1 MGPYGETITLCTAGK
16 GGHQGGIV
24 DLPDGSY
31 CVFPE
36 GDERGDHIFYA
47 VFTMPDCDVDVKFI
61 VNEDGTNPEEDD
73 LENNVAS
80 ATIELVETFNNL
92 EIINLPYDAL
102 SRDISFKLAGENEIK
117 AQLRLPRGSWD
128 GNAKGELKVTNE
140 NNDLLHKFEVKDNP
154 KVNEDSETII
164 RKPIIN
170 AQIQRSD
177 FGDNPSKK
185 IYLDVADPQNQFK
198 RKQVLLIM
206 VMLREIIRTGN
217 TVTEKKLYWTPGE

>member
-1 MGPYGETITLCTAGK
+1 
-16 GGHQGGIV
+16 
-24 DLPDGSY
+24 
-31 CVFPE
+31 
-36 GDERGDHIFYA
+36 
-47 VFTMPDCDVDVKFI
+47 
-61 VNEDGTNPEEDD
+61 
-73 LENNVAS
+73 
-80 ATIELVETFNNL
+80 
-92 EIINLPYDAL
+92 LPYDAL

-185 IYLDVADPQNQFK
+185 IYLDVADSHKTNSK
-198 RKQVLLIM
+198 ESKCYL
-206 VMLREIIRTGN
+206 
-217 TVTEKKLYWTPGE
+217 

>member
-1 MGPYGETITLCTAGK
+1 MVRLRMVGQLEYILTTPSSLHSIQQKNQGTSLSVLRLYLKVQQREILSLFRLVINSAFINEQKTNFRWEITPVKNRKLDVKYIDKDGGTEEQGEIN
-16 GGHQGGIV
+16 
-24 DLPDGSY
+24 
-31 CVFPE
+31 VFPE

-140 NNDLLHKFEVKDNP
+140 
-154 KVNEDSETII
+154 
-164 RKPIIN
+164 
-170 AQIQRSD
+170 
-177 FGDNPSKK
+177 
-185 IYLDVADPQNQFK
+185 
-198 RKQVLLIM
+198 IM
-206 VMLREIIRTGN
+206 TYCTNL
-217 TVTEKKLYWTPGE
+217 K

>member
-1 MGPYGETITLCTAGK
+1 LFRLVINSAFINEQKTNFRWEITPVKNRKL
-16 GGHQGGIV
+16 
-24 DLPDGSY
+24 
-31 CVFPE
+31 
-36 GDERGDHIFYA
+36 
-47 VFTMPDCDVDVKFI
+47 DVKYIDKDGGTEEQGEINVFYSMLFLLCR
-61 VNEDGTNPEEDD
+61 EDGTNPEEDD

-154 KVNEDSETII
+154 I
-164 RKPIIN
+164 
-170 AQIQRSD
+170 
-177 FGDNPSKK
+177 
-185 IYLDVADPQNQFK
+185 
-198 RKQVLLIM
+198 
-206 VMLREIIRTGN
+206 
-217 TVTEKKLYWTPGE
+217 